1 MRGFI
6 LFASGLVLGLTI
18 QIVGSQSGSE
28 SVTLN
33 HVAVSVPDL
42 DEGIKFYTRALGLKE
57 AFTFRDARGRP
68 LSYLQISRDT
78 FLELQQA
85 SADRPPGF
93 IHIGLEVGN
102 LAIAV
107 PQFRQNGLDV
117 RNPTESERTKALIS
131 QATGQN
137 GLSFELL
144 EFGPD
149 SLQRKI
155 GRASCRERM
164 E

>member
-6 LFASGLVLGLTI
+6 LFGAGLVLGLAMQTI
-18 QIVGSQSGSE
+18 GSQSRSD
-28 SVTLN
+28 SLALN
-33 HVAVSVPDL
+33 HVAISVPDL

-93 IHIGLEVGN
+93 VHIGLEVGN
-102 LAIAV
+102 LRTAV
-107 PQFRQNGLDV
+107 EQFRRDGLQV
-117 RNPTESERTKALIS
+117 QNPTESERTKALIS

-149 SLQRKI
+149 SLQRKVI
-155 GRASCRERM
+155 NAWK
-164 E
+164 